1 MRKGRVNGVGKRGPA
16 SKPTALRILHGD
28 RADRINDNEPT
39 PGRTDVEPP
48 DWLAGPALEVWQE
61 YAPDLKRQGVLT
73 AWDVEAF
80 GCWCDAVARRRAAAA
95 ALDAEGEVVDLAV
108 FGKNGELTGHRRSR
122 NPWLLVL
129 NQADA
134 QVQRYGARFGLT
146 PSDRAQLSGGDGR
159 SDPTEDL
166 LTS

>member
-1 MRKGRVNGVGKRGPA
+1 MGSRGPA
-16 SKPTALRILHGD
+16 PKPTALRLLHGD
-28 RADRINDNEPT
+28 RADRVNNDEPV
-39 PGRTDVEPP
+39 PGRGDVAPP
-48 DWLAGPALEVWQE
+48 RWLSDKAVAVWDE
-61 YAPDLKRQGVLT
+61 YAPDLQRQGVLT
-73 AWDVEAF
+73 AWDCETF

-95 ALDAEGEVVDLAV
+95 ALHTEGEILELPV

-146 PSDRAQLSGGDGR
+146 PSDRSQLSGGDGHR
-159 SDPTEDL
+159 QPGDDL
-166 LTS
+166 LTG